1 VHRISRP
8 REKTS
13 LRGPVAENCEIK
25 QAESRRCNSAEGK
38 KNMTSNPV
46 ATLIIILSLAA
57 APALMVVVGAILAG
71 PALWRAAMPATAVAR
86 EALIEGQVM
95 EIDAS
100 AGKVTLKH
108 GPIEKLGMEQGMT
121 MVFMAQDSAMLEAIK
136 AGDRVEFDADQIN
149 GQFT

>member
-1 VHRISRP
+1 
-8 REKTS
+8 
-13 LRGPVAENCEIK
+13 
-25 QAESRRCNSAEGK
+25 
-38 KNMTSNPV
+38 MTSNPV

-136 AGDRVEFDADQIN
+136 AGDRVEFDADQID
-149 GQFT
+149 GEFTVTNIKKANKASDEA

>member
-1 VHRISRP
+1 
-8 REKTS
+8 
-13 LRGPVAENCEIK
+13 
-25 QAESRRCNSAEGK
+25 
-38 KNMTSNPV
+38 MTSNPV

-86 EALIEGQVM
+86 EALIEGRVM

-100 AGKVTLKH
+100 AGKITLKH
-108 GPIEKLGMEQGMT
+108 GPIGKLGMEQGMT
-121 MVFMAQDSAMLEAIK
+121 MVFKAQDSAMLEAVK

-149 GQFT
+149 GQFTVTKIKKAKQGK

>member
-1 VHRISRP
+1 
-8 REKTS
+8 
-13 LRGPVAENCEIK
+13 
-25 QAESRRCNSAEGK
+25 
-38 KNMTSNPV
+38 MTSNPV

-100 AGKVTLKH
+100 AGKITLKH

-121 MVFMAQDSAMLEAIK
+121 MVFKAQDSAMLESVK

-149 GQFT
+149 GQFTVTKIKKAKQDK

>member
-1 VHRISRP
+1 MS
-8 REKTS
+8 
-13 LRGPVAENCEIK
+13 
-25 QAESRRCNSAEGK
+25 
-38 KNMTSNPV
+38 SNPV